1 MIGSPTS
8 SVRAGCDPTGANRPI
23 VLRAVLIAVAVAL
36 LAGCGGDDDGADTAA
51 APPATPAP
59 ESGPPSSPE
68 KADTA
73 VPVPTETAPTESNE
87 ATPTTVEPLAESE
100 PVEIEVD
107 ALGVKQEIIPL
118 GLTDE
123 GVMEVPQGPDPVGW
137 YDRSPTPGEMGPSV
151 LAGHVTWDGTDGV
164 FRHLED
170 LADGDVVT
178 VTRNDGSAARFEIT
192 RVEQYP
198 KDTFPTAQVYGN
210 TPGPELRLITCAGD
224 YDPESGDY
232 SDNVVAYAELMQ

>member
-1 MIGSPTS
+1 MTP
-8 SVRAGCDPTGANRPI
+8 VRVGCDPTGANRP
-23 VLRAVLIAVAVAL
+23 VVFRAVLIAVGVAL
-36 LAGCGGDDDGADTAA
+36 FAGCGGGDDGTDTAGAPAPTSAQDSAAPSPAENADT
-51 APPATPAP
+51 
-59 ESGPPSSPE
+59 G
-68 KADTA
+68 
-73 VPVPTETAPTESNE
+73 VPVPTETTPAETSEP
-87 ATPTTVEPLAESE
+87 TPTTAEPLAESE

-107 ALGVKQEIIPL
+107 ALDVRQEIIPL
-118 GLTDE
+118 GLTDD

-151 LAGHVTWDGTDGV
+151 LAGHVTWNGTDGV

-170 LADGDVVT
+170 LAEGDVVT
-178 VTRNDGSAARFEIT
+178 VTRDDGSAARFGVT
-192 RVEQYP
+192 RVERYA

-224 YDPESGDY
+224 YDPDSGDY